1 MRLLIIGAGPGGYE
15 TAVEAAARG
24 LDVTIVNEGPLG
36 GTCLNEGCIPTKT
49 FCSMVR
55 GFNPAEGD
63 AEELLRKI
71 QTRKAEVVGTLRDG
85 IARLLSNP
93 RISLV
98 EGKAVFTAERSVMVG
113 ETEYSADAVII
124 ASGSQS
130 AYLNVEGADLADDS
144 SAMLEWERVPRSL
157 GIIGGGVIGLEA
169 ASIFNA
175 LGSEVTVIEFCR
187 NILPRFDDDLS
198 KRLRQALV
206 KRGIRFETS
215 ACVSGIGP
223 GGSVSFSG
231 KDGESRL
238 CFEKVLMAV
247 GRKPRV
253 EGLGFENAGIEYSTR
268 GICVD
273 SDMRTNVP
281 GVYAIGDV
289 TGGLMLAHVAK
300 YQGLRALNH
309 ICGVKDSIDFSV
321 VPAVVFTEPE
331 FASVGMTADEAKEAG
346 LEYSVRKSMYRA
358 NGKAVSEG
366 ETDGICKLVTGP
378 RGRIIGCQILGA
390 RASELIHEASA
401 LIALGVT
408 LSRARDLI
416 HAHPSFSE
424 ILSACY

>member
-63 AEELLRKI
+63 AAALLRKI
-71 QTRKAEVVGTLRDG
+71 QARKAEVVGTLRDG

-98 EGKAVFTAERSVMVG
+98 EGRAVFTAAHTVRVG
-113 ETEYSADAVII
+113 ETEYAADAVII
-124 ASGSQS
+124 ASGSEP
-130 AYLNVEGADLADDS
+130 AYLNVEGAALAEDS
-144 SAMLEWERVPRSL
+144 SAMLEWEQVPRSL

-175 LGSEVTVIEFCR
+175 LGSEVTVIEYCR

-198 KRLRQALV
+198 KRLRQALSR
-206 KRGIRFETS
+206 RGIRFETS
-215 ACVSGIGP
+215 ACVTRIGP
-223 GGSVSFSG
+223 GGSVSFNG
-231 KDGESRL
+231 KDGERSL
-238 CFEKVLMAV
+238 SFDKVLMAV
-247 GRKPRV
+247 GRRPRV
-253 EGLGFENAGIEYSTR
+253 DGLGLENAGVEHSCK
-268 GICVD
+268 GIPVD

-289 TGGLMLAHVAK
+289 TGGLMLAHVAR

-309 ICGVKDSIDFSV
+309 ICGTKDSIDFSV

-331 FASVGMTADEAKEAG
+331 FAIVGMTADEAKEAG
-346 LEYSVRKSMYRA
+346 LEYSVHKSMFRA

-366 ETDGICKLVTGP
+366 ETDGICKMVTGP
-378 RGRIIGCQILGA
+378 QGRIIGCQILGA
-390 RASELIHEASA
+390 HASELIHEASA
-401 LIALGVT
+401 LVALGVT
-408 LSRARDLI
+408 ASRARDII

-424 ILSACY
+424 IISACF